1 MRSRKSLLVIA
12 LLPLYAFVHGCG
24 GSTLD
29 AGDERGNCL
38 PHGICN
44 SGLVC
49 LSGYCVKPSGSDAG
63 VTVSP
68 LVISTANRTPRTT
81 TWSVNYWEW
90 LSSGNGTAGTE
101 SLVAALKPALL
112 RIGGYNNDANTPESF
127 GNDELDTAVAY
138 ARAIGAEPIL
148 QVPLLADTSG
158 QPATAAVAAA
168 MVKYANVTKGYGLK
182 YFAVGNEP
190 DLYASQG
197 SLVDSSAP
205 AIPGYAPSDYCA
217 SATAYVTAMK
227 AVDPTIQIVGPDLS
241 YKYRP
246 GSGTN
251 DWLTP
256 ILSQCGDLFDIISIH
271 RYPFEAKQ
279 ATLAAAHSDTAAFRS
294 VMTSLLRE
302 LQATGQ
308 GSKPL
313 ALTEMNIAYDATAC
327 VLDASPGTVGSALWM
342 ADTLGAA
349 IDLGLWTSAV
359 WDIGDT
365 DDWSLGLLG
374 MPPSHTP
381 RPPYYAYA
389 LYAAHFGPTVLDVPS
404 SPAGVSAHASRNQA
418 DDATEVIAVNWNAA
432 SEPLSFHITGLAS
445 APEATTFVLPATS
458 ITAVEI
464 SDQGAASAWT
474 YGEAE
479 RAAAIG
485 PQALAAGL
493 TPATDAGLAAGSSDG
508 GAGRVAAASCN
519 AQATV
524 CPKVTLPSALITASG
539 TSSAGELG
547 FGSDSYHWESFTY
560 AGAGQAIPTATL
572 TPDGNGMEFTD
583 AFVTPISETWEGMG
597 LFFDGASC
605 IDATPYTGVKFDF
618 SGDVGAC
625 SLAFGANF
633 SGDQSTA
640 DDPTRGNCAGDDSVC
655 YAPMSTLNTVVTA
668 GEGGA
673 AGAAAQGSMTILVP
687 FSALDGGSPDTK
699 LDPSTLVSV
708 QWQLNAPQSGMGC
721 SAAFTVE
728 NVAFY

>member
-12 LLPLYAFVHGCG
+12 LLPLYAFVHGCSDDTPNA
-24 GSTLD
+24 GS
-29 AGDERGNCL
+29 ERGICL
-38 PHGICN
+38 PHSACN

-49 LSGYCVKPSGSDAG
+49 LSGYCVQPRDTDAG
-63 VTVSP
+63 ATVNP

-90 LSSGNGTAGTE
+90 LSLGNGTAGTE
-101 SLVAALKPALL
+101 SLVAALKPALI
-112 RIGGYNNDANTPESF
+112 RIGGYNNDANTPQPFS
-127 GNDELDTAVAY
+127 NDELDTAVAY

-168 MVKYANVTKGYGLK
+168 MVKYANVTKGYALK

-205 AIPGYAPSDYCA
+205 AIPGYTPSDYCA
-217 SATAYVTAMK
+217 SVTAYVAAMK

-241 YKYRP
+241 YKYQA
-246 GSGTN
+246 GSGDN

-256 ILSQCGDLFDIISIH
+256 ILSQCGDLFDIVSIH

-279 ATLAAAHSDTAAFRS
+279 ATLAAARTDTAAFRS
-294 VMTSLLRE
+294 VMASVRGV

-308 GSKPL
+308 GGKPL
-313 ALTEMNIAYDATAC
+313 ALTEMNIAYDATTC
-327 VLDASPGTVGSALWM
+327 VIDASPGTVGSALWM
-342 ADTLGAA
+342 ADSLGAA

-359 WDIGDT
+359 WDIADT
-365 DDWSLGLLG
+365 DDWALGLLG
-374 MPPSHTP
+374 MPPAHTP

-389 LYAAHFGPTVLDVPS
+389 LYADHFGPTLLDVPAAPS
-404 SPAGVSAHASRNQA
+404 GVSAHASRNQA
-418 DDATEVIAVNWNAA
+418 DDATEVIAVNWNPA
-432 SEPLSFHITGLAS
+432 SEPLSFQVTGLAS
-445 APEATTFVLPATS
+445 APDATTFVLPATS

-464 SDQGAASAWT
+464 PDQGAASAWS

-479 RAAAIG
+479 RAAATG
-485 PQALAAGL
+485 PQALAAGS
-493 TPATDAGLAAGSSDG
+493 TPMTDAGGSEGNSDG

-519 AQATV
+519 GQGSTV
-524 CPKVTLPSALITASG
+524 CPKVTPPSTTITASG
-539 TSSAGELG
+539 TSSAAVLG
-547 FGSDSYHWESFTY
+547 FGSDSYHWESYTY
-560 AGAGQAIPTATL
+560 AGAGQATPTATL
-572 TPDGNGMEFTD
+572 TPDGNGITFAG
-583 AFVTPISETWEGMG
+583 AFVAPITETWQGVG
-597 LFFDGASC
+597 LWFDGASC
-605 IDATPYTGVKFDF
+605 IDASAYTGVKFDF

-633 SGDQSTA
+633 SGDQSTT
-640 DDPTRGNCAGDDSVC
+640 DDPMRGNCPGSDSVC
-655 YAPMSTLNTVVTA
+655 YPPMSTLNTVVA
-668 GEGGA
+668 AGA
-673 AGAAAQGSMTILVP
+673 AGAGDTGSTTISVP
-687 FSALDGGSPDTK
+687 FTALGGGSPNAK
-699 LDPSTLVSV
+699 LDPSTLVTV
-708 QWQLNAPQSGMGC
+708 QWQLNAPNSGAGC